1 MNDDSLNLNLF
12 IMESNKLPRR
22 QPLVPDQHDIPSSR
36 FAETYSKV
44 LSGSYGTI
52 LFSQIAG
59 SGFTFR
65 HYHCFINHP
74 CEVPCVVNEPNLF
87 LFVNLKHTIVLDFS
101 RRLYAFYEWACN
113 LLYQPAEQGTAVFH
127 KPGNYSFFTI
137 HFSREELA
145 HYWGRHHN
153 SESFLLS
160 VQAKQMAMLNCKH
173 YPMNAGMRAA
183 VSDMLYCDFTE
194 NYYAAW
200 LELKS
205 KELLLPFFN
214 GSGLERS
221 KCRNRISEDDAEAIY
236 KIKEKLLAEPWHD
249 HLLHT
254 LSHYVNL
261 SSTKLKVCFKEIY
274 GLAWV
279 DFRKEVRMKKAYQL
293 VAYTSLPFE
302 DIAIR
307 VGYSHSSSF
316 WKTFKKEIGIS
327 PKRLRDSTQDREEG
341 EK

>member
-1 MNDDSLNLNLF
+1 
-12 IMESNKLPRR
+12 MESNKLPRR
-22 QPLVPDQHDIPSSR
+22 QPLVPHQHDIPSSQ
-36 FAETYSKV
+36 FAETHSKV
-44 LSGSYGTI
+44 LSGSFGTI
-52 LFSQIAG
+52 LYRQIAG

-65 HYHCFINHP
+65 HYVCFINHA
-74 CEVPCVVNEPNLF
+74 CEVPCVVNEPNPF
-87 LFVNLKHTIVLDFS
+87 LVVNLKHTIVLDYN

-137 HFSREELA
+137 HFSMDDLA
-145 HYWGRHHN
+145 GYWPRHPN
-153 SESFLLS
+153 SESF
-160 VQAKQMAMLNCKH
+160 VQMVQENKTAMLNCKH
-173 YPMNAGMRAA
+173 LPMIAAMRMA
-183 VSDMLYCDFTE
+183 VSDMLYCDFTD

-214 GSGLERS
+214 RSGLEAT
-221 KCRNRISEDDAEAIY
+221 KCRNRVSEDDAEAIY

-249 HLLHT
+249 HLLHD

-274 GLAWV
+274 GLAWF

-327 PKRLRDSTQDREEG
+327 PKRLRDSIQAREE
-341 EK
+341 E